1 MRLLLVG
8 LIELHDSTK
17 RRHPAGES
25 PRRNRP
31 RSALRAKLYWSPVVR
46 HLCQQIANTIHIV
59 QTGCDPLVG
68 APAAINHGPYEVLI
82 EACDYL
88 QISAKGF
95 ESVSTPDIEARRRMP
110 EGPKV
115 RVIDILVKAG
125 GRKHSDTPMQ

>member
-1 MRLLLVG
+1 MRLLSVG
-8 LIELHDSTK
+8 LIDVHGSTK

-31 RSALRAKLYWSPVVR
+31 RSAFSAKLYWSPVVG
-46 HLCQQIANTIHIV
+46 HLRQQIANTIHIV

-68 APAAINHGPYEVLI
+68 ALAAINHGPYKVLI

-95 ESVSTPDIEARRRMP
+95 ESMSTPDIEA
-110 EGPKV
+110 
-115 RVIDILVKAG
+115 
-125 GRKHSDTPMQ
+125 